1 MYKSRACALR
11 CLTRRRA
18 VNNCAGGRQHVGGG
32 PAPARMGPPA
42 PGRPQP
48 APRTPS
54 GIVQSNCLLRA
65 APAPARRG
73 PRPAAPRS
81 APRALPGPC
90 AGRPT
95 ADGGRP
101 GRAQVSKARDHVESG
116 VTHLVEAKKM
126 QKKTRKLMC
135 CILVTVIVV
144 IALIVILVVKP
155 WTLVNKQ

>member
-1 MYKSRACALR
+1 M
-11 CLTRRRA
+11 
-18 VNNCAGGRQHVGGG
+18 
-32 PAPARMGPPA
+32 
-42 PGRPQP
+42 
-48 APRTPS
+48 
-54 GIVQSNCLLRA
+54 QSVCLLRT

-73 PRPAAPRS
+73 ARPAARGRRRGP
-81 APRALPGPC
+81 LPGPG
-90 AGRPT
+90 AGRRP

-144 IALIVILVVKP
+144 VALIVILVVKP